1 MEPQVW
7 IAGREVHG
15 NYNILPDPAAFERAR
30 SKRTQGTI
38 WTDGSRLGFL
48 KKTSLFGCSFSFS
61 FFLRRRSFSFPFV
74 LGGLGRRRSRGHP
87 TMTARAGLGAG
98 NGYTG
103 GKAVR
108 PARGSGRPLP

>member
-15 NYNILPDPAAFERAR
+15 NYNILPDPAAFERVR

-48 KKTSLFGCSFSFS
+48 EKTSLFGCSFSFS
-61 FFLRRRSFSFPFV
+61 LFLRRRSFSFPFV
-74 LGGLGRRRSRGHP
+74 LGGLGRRGSRGHP
-87 TMTARAGLGAG
+87 HYDRASWS
-98 NGYTG
+98 G
-103 GKAVR
+103 GRKWVYR
-108 PARGSGRPLP
+108 WKSCVPREG